1 MLASASGAGSCTL
14 QVQLSGL
21 IKAIGERKISFRLV
35 RLDRFKHI
43 CLLNIAKK
51 QKKICRGSEEFAS
64 LQLVSPMLL
73 LKFQCT

>member
-21 IKAIGERKISFRLV
+21 ITWIGERKISFRLV

-43 CLLNIAKK
+43 CLLNIANK
-51 QKKICRGSEEFAS
+51 QKKYVEDQRS
-64 LQLVSPMLL
+64 LQVCNLSHR
-73 LKFQCT
+73 CCS